1 MTTSCAIGSPE
12 NYAERFLHANATR
25 SKPAKGFCAFVEQ
38 RNEGETQMNP
48 IPEGYHSVTPHLIIR
63 DAARALDFYRDAL
76 GAEELFRL
84 PGPDGKLMHASIRIG
99 DSIVMMNDEMEG
111 QSGPTNGSPVILH
124 IYTPDA
130 DALFER
136 AVGAGANGGH
146 ADR

>member
-1 MTTSCAIGSPE
+1 
-12 NYAERFLHANATR
+12 
-25 SKPAKGFCAFVEQ
+25 
-38 RNEGETQMNP
+38 MNP

-111 QSGPTNGSPVILH
+111 QCAPTGASPVILH
-124 IYTPDA
+124 VYTPDA
-130 DALFER
+130 DALYER
-136 AVGAGANGGH
+136 ATKAGAQVVMPLANMPWGDRYGVVADPFGH
-146 ADR
+146 AWAIASRVEIVDDAEVMKRLGI